1 MQLFLNYLVVIPFIF
16 IFAELIVSQEELRMP
31 RFILNDGTKNA
42 HGFRIP
48 TSGINLDRFKRNPVM
63 LDDHYR
69 STSAVLGKWEDI
81 EVADGILSA
90 KPVFDMEDEN
100 AAKIAGKVERGFL
113 NATSM
118 GINFSRDNFRMIED
132 ELVLEACELFE
143 ASIVAV
149 PSNSNALRLYMDGK
163 LLEENEIE
171 ELCLS
176 FGGSDPNPKQI
187 SKPNETNMKIQLK
200 PAVLLS
206 LGFPAGTTEVDQAE
220 LEAKINQLSAEKQ
233 AAELK
238 LAQKVEAE
246 EQAKLAAIKAEV
258 AQAVKDGKITADKAD
273 QFENLGIANHEL
285 MTETLASIPVK
296 ASLGAQVKPGGK
308 TEVKTPDDF
317 QKLTLEEQLAFK
329 ETQPEAYKALF
340 TRK

>member
-1 MQLFLNYLVVIPFIF
+1 
-16 IFAELIVSQEELRMP
+16 MP
-31 RFILNDGTKNA
+31 KFILNDGTKNS

-48 TSGINLDRFKRNPVM
+48 TSGINLDRFKKNPVM

-69 STSAVLGKWEDI
+69 STRAVLGKWENI
-81 EVADGILSA
+81 EITDGVLSA
-90 KPVFDMEDEN
+90 VPVFDMDDED
-100 AAKIAGKVERGFL
+100 AAKVAGKVERGFL
-113 NATSM
+113 NAASM
-118 GINFSRDNFRMIED
+118 GINFSRDNFRMIND

-149 PSNSNALRLYMDGK
+149 PSNSNSLRLYLDGK
-163 LLEENEIE
+163 LLEETEIE

-176 FGGSDPNPKQI
+176 FGAPDPTPKQNQ
-187 SKPNETNMKIQLK
+187 NEVNMKIALK

-206 LGFPAGTTEVDQAE
+206 LGFAAGTTEVDAAE

-246 EQAKLAAIKAEV
+246 EQAKLTAIKNEV

-273 QFENLGIANHEL
+273 QFENLGIANHQL
-285 MTETLASIPVK
+285 MTETLAAIPNK
-296 ASLGAQVKPGGK
+296 TSLGAQVKPTGPA
-308 TEVKTPDDF
+308 EIKTPADF
-317 QKLTLEEQLAFK
+317 EKLTLEEKLAFK
-329 ETQPEAYKALF
+329 QGQPDAYKALF
-340 TRK
+340 TNK